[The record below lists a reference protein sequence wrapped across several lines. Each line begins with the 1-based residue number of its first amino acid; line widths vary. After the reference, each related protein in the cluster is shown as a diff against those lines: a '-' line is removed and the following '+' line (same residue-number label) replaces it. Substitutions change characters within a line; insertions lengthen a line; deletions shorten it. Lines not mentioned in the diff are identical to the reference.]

1 MVRWGIGDTRVEAVQ
16 RELQDRD
23 EAMRQL
29 REQLLKAQNR
39 MKAQADTHR
48 IDRSFEMEARY
59 FGPYPV
65 VERIWAVA
73 YKLKLPEGSKI
84 HPVFHVSLLKKT
96 VGDYHEEAD
105 LSDQLEGEEPTPL
118 EPERVLASRKVAE
131 TGQEMQQ
138 WLIQWAG
145 KTPEEAT
152 WEDVVNM
159 RSQFPTFNLEDKVN
173 VSGGGVDENHVA
185 NHEVNDYLIFPKA
198 SGSKIWQVYS
208 RRGKRGT

>member
-23 EAMRQL
+23 KALQQL

-48 IDRSFEMEARY
+48 IERSFEVGEWVFVKIRAHKQQSVVTRIHAKMAARY

-65 VERIWAVA
+65 VERIGAVA

-84 HPVFHVSLLKKT
+84 HPVFHVSLLKKA
-96 VGDYHEEAD
+96 VGDYHEETD
-105 LSDQLEGEEPTPL
+105 LPDQLEGEEPTPL

-131 TGQEMQQ
+131 TGQEVQQ

-159 RSQFPTFNLEDKVN
+159 RSQFPTFNLKDKVN
-173 VSGGGVDENHVA
+173 VSGRSVDENHVA
-185 NHEVNDYLIFPKA
+185 NH
-198 SGSKIWQVYS
+198 
-208 RRGKRGT
+208 